1 MSCGC
6 GSKSPYIQCN
16 TGCTGYPEPHCGGNI
31 GGHFGNGGNGHP
43 GGGYPGGGGPPP
55 GPGYYQAPPPSW
67 EPIPMTAQP
76 YNGGGLMAVA
86 QQLAGQVGQ
95 YAAGMLEN
103 RRLCSPWKTDGV
115 NDHKICC
122 TPSVGKGGV
131 KIAAC
136 IKLTRPHDP
145 WANKQQLPLGTFPG
159 YPPIG

>member
-6 GSKSPYIQCN
+6 AKQEPYIQCN
-16 TGCTGYPEPHCGGNI
+16 MNCAGYPTPC
-31 GGHFGNGGNGHP
+31 NGGNLGNGY
-43 GGGYPGGGGPPP
+43 GGGGPGGGGGYGGGPGPGWYQAPQPP
-55 GPGYYQAPPPSW
+55 GPGFD
-67 EPIPMTAQP
+67 PIPMMQVQQVSD
-76 YNGGGLMAVA
+76 GGLMAVA
-86 QQLAGQVGQ
+86 RELAGQVGQ

-145 WANKQQLPLGTFPG
+145 WALKQQLPLGTFPG